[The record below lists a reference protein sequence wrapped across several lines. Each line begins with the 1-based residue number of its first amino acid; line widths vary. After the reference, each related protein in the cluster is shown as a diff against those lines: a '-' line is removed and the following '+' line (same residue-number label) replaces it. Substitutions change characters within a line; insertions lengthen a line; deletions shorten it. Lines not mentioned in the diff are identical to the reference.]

1 MNVSSAHALHRFA
14 SETRSLELC
23 QDRLK
28 LLCIELSDSN
38 FFFVSVSF
46 FFSPSAV
53 MRSSCFQLTPGMPS
67 SPLCICFQALPLR
80 PPHQPPPPTSPPS
93 KPSPTTLPKSPPQ
106 KPCPQA
112 LPTSPLQKPP
122 KPLLTALCKSPP
134 HKPSPQALPIS
145 PLHKPS
151 PKALPTSPP
160 QQPCPQPS
168 SLCICFTAHAC

>member
-38 FFFVSVSF
+38 LFFVSVSF
-46 FFSPSAV
+46 FFSSSAV
-53 MRSSCFQLTPGMPS
+53 MRSSCFQLTPGMLS
-67 SPLCICFQALPLR
+67 SPLGICFQALPLR
-80 PPHQPPPPTSPPS
+80 PPH
-93 KPSPTTLPKSPPQ
+93 KPHPQAFPQSPPQ
-106 KPCPQA
+106 QPSPKA

-122 KPLLTALCKSPP
+122 KALLTALCKSPP
-134 HKPSPQALPIS
+134 HKPSPTALPTS
-145 PLHKPS
+145 PLHEPT